1 MQTTRAAEWQR
12 CMASYESLRLNN
24 LMTLNFYGLIPAA
37 VRTFKRVLFLNDCEW
52 KILSEF
58 NSSANPNVAKLLWI
72 FHFTGKR
79 TRRMVIVNT
88 LLNVKHLN
96 SDLNHRKL
104 RVLPS
109 WYLHIVIMLLNLRLP
124 RCFIPFRTLFIPF
137 SKTFFGEIFR
147 PSHKNKWR
155 TNLPNSFQAST
166 CHAVVQLW
174 KSSSNQCLKR
184 VIPFAELG
192 KWSSG
197 INLIAHFAELLII
210 SNILRNFS
218 AFPRKSAP
226 ENKNTEKVGKV
237 RTISSSSCA
246 FRFDLLKVP

>member
-109 WYLHIVIMLLNLRLP
+109 WYLHIVIMLLNLRFP
-124 RCFIPFRTLFIPF
+124 HCFIPLEHFTFPFLRRFSGKYFDPVIKTNEEQICQILFKPLRAMLLCNYENRRQISVSKGWFRLRSWKNGRRALILLRTLQ
-137 SKTFFGEIFR
+137 
-147 PSHKNKWR
+147 
-155 TNLPNSFQAST
+155 SF
-166 CHAVVQLW
+166 
-174 KSSSNQCLKR
+174 
-184 VIPFAELG
+184 
-192 KWSSG
+192 
-197 INLIAHFAELLII
+197 
-210 SNILRNFS
+210 
-218 AFPRKSAP
+218 
-226 ENKNTEKVGKV
+226 
-237 RTISSSSCA
+237 
-246 FRFDLLKVP
+246 